1 MSRSVSDR
9 GAIPRTYI
17 GAVLDGVCS
26 EPSKGDMTA
35 HHPDLEDRRL
45 DLRSHLLATIPLLA
59 LVAATAWL
67 VVTRPSAQ
75 ADAHVSTQPTSAV
88 ETR

>member
-1 MSRSVSDR
+1 MD
-9 GAIPRTYI
+9 
-17 GAVLDGVCS
+17 
-26 EPSKGDMTA
+26 A

-75 ADAHVSTQPTSAV
+75 ADAHAPSSPTSAV
-88 ETR
+88 ESR